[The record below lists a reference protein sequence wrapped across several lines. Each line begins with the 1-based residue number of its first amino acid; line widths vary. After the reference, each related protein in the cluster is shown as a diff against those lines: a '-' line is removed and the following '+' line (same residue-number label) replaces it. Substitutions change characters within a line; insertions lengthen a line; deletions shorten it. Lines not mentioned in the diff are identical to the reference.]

1 MLSDAHALLQAKCH
15 LQYSCIYL
23 GQAIFWLIHFFRDIL
38 CVLRDYHFCHVQI
51 EQLHLFF
58 LRRQSFS
65 FIICIQ
71 LLRKR
76 VYHFLQRLNFL
87 TFSSTFWIHF
97 CNQRNRF
104 LKFMSNSLLNEF
116 CAVLNQNVLCS
127 FTKYHENC
135 PPYCNF

>member
-1 MLSDAHALLQAKCH
+1 MLSDAHALLQAKC
-15 LQYSCIYL
+15 LNESYNIYASTFVNPL
-23 GQAIFWLIHFFRDIL
+23 LSRYFV
-38 CVLRDYHFCHVQI
+38 CVTRLPLLSRSNRTI
-51 EQLHLFF
+51 TSFF

-76 VYHFLQRLNFL
+76 VYHFLQRLNFR
-87 TFSSTFWIHF
+87 TFSLTFWIHF
-97 CNQRNRF
+97 CNQRNRL
-104 LKFMSNSLLNEF
+104 LKFMSNSLSNEF